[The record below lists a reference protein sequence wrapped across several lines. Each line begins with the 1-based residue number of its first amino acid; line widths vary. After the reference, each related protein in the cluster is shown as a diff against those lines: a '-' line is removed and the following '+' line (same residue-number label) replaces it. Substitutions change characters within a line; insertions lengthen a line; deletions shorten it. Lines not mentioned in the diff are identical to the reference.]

1 MSVRRQL
8 LSTLIGALG
17 LVSLAVVLAP
27 VVGVVVG
34 PLSRAEGF
42 GAVAPRALRATLA
55 TAKLVVV
62 ATAIAAP
69 VGMIVGYATTLRR
82 REMLRRVAVTTV
94 DVLGGIP
101 PIVLGLA
108 AGAATST
115 LSGAGATLGGGLAL
129 ALGIA
134 PRIARSVADR
144 LATLAESV
152 RDAGVALGVPRW
164 RLALGLEA
172 RSIARW
178 VAGVVLFAAA
188 ATAGEVA
195 PLLYVVAT
203 SRWIRGSEGA
213 PAPLAIEVFDALA
226 GELTSGE
233 AHMLAFMLFAVVG
246 IGTWGARRLAYGR
259 WWREVQRG

>member
-1 MSVRRQL
+1 MSARRRL
-8 LSTLIGALG
+8 LATLVGALG
-17 LVSLAVVLAP
+17 LAGLAVVLAP
-27 VVGVVVG
+27 VVGVVAG
-34 PLSRAEGF
+34 PLARLEAF
-42 GAVAPRALRATLA
+42 GVVAPRALRALLA

-69 VGMIVGYATTLRR
+69 VGVIVGYATTLRR
-82 REMLRRVAVTTV
+82 RETLRRVAIAAV

-101 PIVLGLA
+101 PIVIGLA

-129 ALGIA
+129 ALGVA

-144 LATLAESV
+144 LANLAESV
-152 RDAGVALGVPRW
+152 RDAGVALGVSRW
-164 RLALGLEA
+164 RLALGLEV

-188 ATAGEVA
+188 AAAGEVA

-203 SRWIRGSEGA
+203 SRWVRGSEGA

-226 GELTSGE
+226 GELTPGE
-233 AHMLAFMLFAVVG
+233 AHTLALALLAVVG
-246 IGTWGARRLAYGR
+246 FGTWGARRLAYGR
-259 WWREVQRG
+259 WWREVRRG